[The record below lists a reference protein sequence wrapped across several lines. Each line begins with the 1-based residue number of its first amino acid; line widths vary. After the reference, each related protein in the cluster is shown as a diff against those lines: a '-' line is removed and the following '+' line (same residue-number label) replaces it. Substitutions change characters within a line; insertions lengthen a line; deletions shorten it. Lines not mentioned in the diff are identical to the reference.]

1 MFEDLILAI
10 YLLMTKIFCECNCI
24 FYGGRGQYRSLW
36 PAFYVVRGYDHEPEY
51 TADELESRSKAAVS
65 VYAPAECS
73 SVVANWC
80 QCGCCRAMPTLAE
93 CVCCRSSEL
102 TLLGTS
108 AV

>member
-1 MFEDLILAI
+1 MARFL
-10 YLLMTKIFCECNCI
+10 
-24 FYGGRGQYRSLW
+24 
-36 PAFYVVRGYDHEPEY
+36 RGYDHEPEY

-65 VYAPAECS
+65 VCAPAECS

-102 TLLGTS
+102 TLLNLKESRCITADRRMQTVVLNEDVL
-108 AV
+108 AVMYVQMVRDTGKQG